1 MIAVFHALM
10 RDAERAVGDERAALH
25 IDAVVAVCDA
35 LTRVFGRHC
44 PGNVYDR
51 AFDGH
56 GGILIHIERAV
67 IDIDARPARRRD
79 RRRAAF
85 DVDRPARR
93 DAEPVGHDRDIAVHI
108 DGLSFADAVALIPF
122 RTDARRG
129 ETVLIVLRHKV
140 LIVLRHTD
148 GSILQID
155 FAVVREHARRIDAV
169 HIDLAAA
176 DADGPLAGTDAE
188 YVLQGRSFRARAQ
201 NDLIFLAAADGELA
215 ALHPYDG
222 GMRLRAVLIGCR
234 FAAARLGESTRVDGH
249 FPARNAHGVPFFR
262 GEYAADDGQRARDVR
277 IPGFRFH
284 VDTDAVAVCA
294 EFGLRRA
301 RLAADR
307 DGAAVGIDPVGV
319 FRAEMGG
326 KVPAA
331 GIGIAR
337 RRAHGGIGPDEL
349 HPARRL
355 RKIAVLRLG
364 KLFYVMIAV
373 NDGIVLP
380 ALGRGADG
388 IVIVEVAGSDVARH
402 AQFVAARAHVGNEFS
417 VPDLT
422 VRLHRIE
429 KIGIFLDI
437 LVADGRRGGIVGVL
451 VDLGKLHV
459 RHLLV

>member
-1 MIAVFHALM
+1 MLAVFHALM
-10 RDAERAVGDERAALH
+10 RDAERAVGDERAALY
-25 IDAVVAVCDA
+25 IDAVVTVCAA
-35 LTRVFGRHC
+35 LTGVFGRHC
-44 PGNVYDR
+44 PGNVFVFDR
-51 AFDGH
+51 AFDEH
-56 GGILIHIERAV
+56 GGGLIHIERAV
-67 IDIDARPARRRD
+67 IDIDARPARRLD
-79 RRRAAF
+79 LRRAAF

-122 RTDARRG
+122 RTDARGG
-129 ETVLIVLRHKV
+129 EEVPFVLRH
-140 LIVLRHTD
+140 IN

-155 FAVVREHARRIDAV
+155 FAVVREHARRIVAV

-176 DADGPLAGTDAE
+176 DADGPLAGADAE

-234 FAAARLGESTRVDGH
+234 EAAVRLGESTRVDGH

-380 ALGRGADG
+380 AFGRGADG

-429 KIGIFLDI
+429 KVGIFLDI

-451 VDLGKLHV
+451 VDLGKLRI